1 MAALAV
7 AVASAVAL
15 GIWTIAHTVEPSP
28 SPGDAV
34 AVDVGP
40 IEAADVPS
48 PGDRLPPLSLKG
60 RGGLSI
66 DVATTGAPIW
76 IRFWAA
82 GCTPCSDEVADISDG
97 LAPVLIGAGAW
108 LVDVAIGAPPTDATG
123 GLGWSTTGVG
133 AALDVDG
140 DTARA
145 LGVRTLPAHVLVGRE
160 GAIAARRG
168 SRLTLDQIAT
178 LLRLVEAPG

>member
-1 MAALAV
+1 M
-7 AVASAVAL
+7 AVASAAAL
-15 GIWTIAHTVEPSP
+15 GIWTFAHTVEPAS

-48 PGDRLPPLSLKG
+48 PGDRLPPVSLNG

-66 DVATTGAPIW
+66 DVSATGAPIW

-82 GCTPCSDEVADISDG
+82 GCTPCGDEVAGIADG
-97 LAPVLIGAGAW
+97 LAPVLIGSGAR
-108 LVDVAIGAPPTDATG
+108 LVDVAIGAPPTDANG
-123 GLGWSTTGVG
+123 GLGRSATGAD
-133 AALDVDG
+133 AALDVG
-140 DTARA
+140 GAAARA
-145 LGVRTLPAHVLVGRE
+145 LGVRTLPAHVLVGRD
-160 GAIAARRG
+160 GVIAARRG

-178 LLRLVEAPG
+178 LLRLMDARR